1 VSSQKLDQYLQPS
14 AEDQRK
20 EETLEDRKRLVYV
33 PETPENLPESY
44 FIGIGY
50 DGERHSAFI
59 KLYEPTRR
67 KIYHWYDNTNHKPYC
82 LSDQSIEKLNE
93 NQSLMAH
100 TGLDH
105 LEVVRKYDALKD
117 REIDATM
124 IVARDP
130 LSIGGRPIGCIRDIV
145 KAWEADIKYVEN
157 FIYDRRLE
165 PGMPYR
171 ISSGKLV
178 AAGYEPSA
186 DALRA
191 VEQFLENESEEYRA
205 LAHEWIRLLE
215 CPVPEFRRVALDIEV
230 YSPIATRLP
239 DPREAEHPVICASLL
254 GSDGKMRL
262 LLLKRTGIELE
273 EELPEISVKPEYYES
288 EEKLLVELFKVLLD
302 YPIVATFN
310 GDDFD
315 LRYLW
320 HRAQRLGFGVDQI
333 PIEMGRE
340 AASLK
345 YGIHV
350 DLYKFFFNRSIQ
362 IYAFGQKYR
371 EVTLDEIGESLIGI
385 GKKEIEAPVSDLNYS
400 ELATY
405 CFRDAEIVLKLTSL
419 DDDLIMK
426 LMTALSRISFMTIE
440 DVTRQGVSGWIRSM
454 LYNEHR
460 KRNYLIPRPDDI
472 LDLKGMTTTEAVIKG
487 KKYKGAI
494 VVEPV
499 PGVHFN
505 VAVLDFASL
514 YPSIIKNW
522 NLGYETIRCPHED
535 DLCRNN
541 TVPGTPHWVCKRH
554 RALESLLIGSLRDL
568 RVNWYKP
575 KPKDKKLSQPLKS
588 WYKVVADA
596 LKVVLN
602 ACFTGDTEVL
612 TPSGKRRITGL
623 KVGDEIYTL
632 NEKTGKVEVKPIV
645 ERQHFVYNGPL
656 VEVTSRHIDWRV
668 TDNHELYI
676 GRRKSQDGKTSIQFS
691 KRKALVEA
699 SRPGRRYLF
708 RQPVVDFAAT
718 DGRVYERVSLWS
730 KIPRDEYLI
739 VIKPNRP
746 WERRFSQSSRFAHYP
761 FADKLTHSKL
771 GRYYRTSRDVIESI
785 AESPK
790 QFETLHDCTLYVSNF
805 EGHGGRGPWSFDSFA
820 LYELIGW
827 YVTEGSVQTGE
838 NKSGYKFARITISQ
852 HPKHRSNRKR
862 IRSTV
867 TRLGLRPKVWR
878 NAIAFSS
885 RVIGEF
891 LRDKCGTGSHD
902 KRLPDFVFA
911 APLELRKILLKIMMF
926 GDGNIKRAYYS
937 TVSKKLAEDFRH
949 LAFTLGIET
958 STRTELL
965 RDSNPIYRIKLH
977 GRSHH
982 VISSRNFR
990 IGPATG
996 LDVYCIT
1003 AQDNHTIYA
1012 GRNGRLGWI
1021 GQSYGVFG
1029 ADKFALY
1036 CPPVAEATAAIGR
1049 YAITKTIE
1057 KTKSLG
1063 VDVFYGDTDS
1073 IFLGSPNPSQ
1083 LEQLVDWS
1091 RSSLGMELEVDKN
1104 YRYLALSSRKKNYL
1118 GVYPDGS
1125 VDIKGLTGKKRHI
1138 PQFLKKAFYL
1148 MIDILSQVKSESEF
1162 EVAKEKIKEIVKDC
1176 YLKLKHHQY
1185 PLEELAFSVMISRSP
1200 GGYVKTT
1207 PQHVKAAL
1215 LLAQR
1220 GVEVK
1225 PGDLIAFVKV
1235 VGEPGVKPVQLA
1247 SPDEIDS
1254 TKYMEYISSTFEQ
1267 VLDALG
1273 TEFEELV
1280 GITKLESYFASGE
1293 ES

>member
-1 VSSQKLDQYLQPS
+1 VSSRKLDQYLQPS

-20 EETLEDRKRLVYV
+20 EETLEKKRLVYV
-33 PETPENLPESY
+33 PETPENLPESF

-50 DGERHSAFI
+50 DGERRSAFI

-67 KIYHWYDNTNHKPYC
+67 KIYHWYDKTNHKPYC
-82 LSDQSIEKLNE
+82 LSDQSVEKLNE

-105 LEVVRKYDALKD
+105 LEVVRKYDALRD
-117 REIDATM
+117 QEIDATM

-130 LSIGGRPIGCIRDIV
+130 LSIGGRPTGCIRDIV

-171 ISSGKLV
+171 ISGGQLV
-178 AAGYEPSA
+178 AAEYEPSA

-191 VEQFLENESEEYRA
+191 VEELLENESEEYRA

-262 LLLKRTGIELE
+262 LLLKRAGFELE

-302 YPIVATFN
+302 YPIVVTFN

-320 HRAQRLGFGVDQI
+320 HRAQRLGFGADQI
-333 PIEMGRE
+333 PIEMGRDV
-340 AASLK
+340 ASLK

-371 EVTLDEIGESLIGI
+371 EVTLDEIGESLIGL
-385 GKKEIEAPVSDLNYS
+385 GKTEIEAPVSDLNYS

-426 LMTALSRISFMTIE
+426 LMTVLSRISFMTIE

-472 LDLKGMTTTEAVIKG
+472 LDLKGMTVTEAVIKG
-487 KKYKGAI
+487 KKYKGAM

-522 NLGYETIRCPHED
+522 NLGYQTIRCPHED

-575 KPKDKKLSQPLKS
+575 KSRDKRLSQPLKS
-588 WYKVVADA
+588 WYNVVQ
-596 LKVVLN
+596 N
-602 ACFTGDTEVL
+602 
-612 TPSGKRRITGL
+612 GL
-623 KVGDEIYTL
+623 KVIL
-632 NEKTGKVEVKPIV
+632 N
-645 ERQHFVYNGPL
+645 
-656 VEVTSRHIDWRV
+656 
-668 TDNHELYI
+668 
-676 GRRKSQDGKTSIQFS
+676 
-691 KRKALVEA
+691 A
-699 SRPGRRYLF
+699 
-708 RQPVVDFAAT
+708 
-718 DGRVYERVSLWS
+718 
-730 KIPRDEYLI
+730 
-739 VIKPNRP
+739 
-746 WERRFSQSSRFAHYP
+746 
-761 FADKLTHSKL
+761 
-771 GRYYRTSRDVIESI
+771 
-785 AESPK
+785 
-790 QFETLHDCTLYVSNF
+790 
-805 EGHGGRGPWSFDSFA
+805 
-820 LYELIGW
+820 
-827 YVTEGSVQTGE
+827 
-838 NKSGYKFARITISQ
+838 
-852 HPKHRSNRKR
+852 
-862 IRSTV
+862 
-867 TRLGLRPKVWR
+867 
-878 NAIAFSS
+878 
-885 RVIGEF
+885 
-891 LRDKCGTGSHD
+891 
-902 KRLPDFVFA
+902 
-911 APLELRKILLKIMMF
+911 
-926 GDGNIKRAYYS
+926 
-937 TVSKKLAEDFRH
+937 
-949 LAFTLGIET
+949 
-958 STRTELL
+958 
-965 RDSNPIYRIKLH
+965 
-977 GRSHH
+977 
-982 VISSRNFR
+982 
-990 IGPATG
+990 
-996 LDVYCIT
+996 
-1003 AQDNHTIYA
+1003 
-1012 GRNGRLGWI
+1012 
-1021 GQSYGVFG
+1021 SYGVFG

-1138 PQFLKKAFYL
+1138 PQFLKKAFYV

-1162 EVAKEKIKEIVKDC
+1162 EVAKERIKEIVRDC

-1215 LLAQR
+1215 LLVQN

-1293 ES
+1293 EG

>member
-1 VSSQKLDQYLQPS
+1 VSSLKLDQYLQRD
-14 AEDQRK
+14 AENREK
-20 EETLEDRKRLVYV
+20 EEPYDAKKRLVYA
-33 PETPENLPESY
+33 PETPENLPESF

-50 DGERHSAFI
+50 DGERHSAYV
-59 KLYEPTRR
+59 KLYEPTRQR
-67 KIYHWYDNTNHKPYC
+67 IYYWYDNTNHRPYC
-82 LSDQSIEKLNE
+82 FSDQSVDKLNT

-105 LEVVRKYDALKD
+105 LEAVRKYDALRD
-117 REIDATM
+117 QEIEVTM
-124 IVARDP
+124 IVAKDP

-171 ISSGKLV
+171 VSKDKLV
-178 AAGYEPSA
+178 AVKYEPA
-186 DALRA
+186 AETLQA
-191 VEQFLENESEEYRA
+191 VAEFLKNESEEYGA

-215 CPVPEFRRVALDIEV
+215 CPVPELRRVALDIEV

-262 LLLKRTGIELE
+262 LLLKRTDMKLV
-273 EELPEISVKPEYYES
+273 EELTEISVKPEYYES
-288 EEKLLVELFKVLLD
+288 EENLLVELFKVLLD
-302 YPIVATFN
+302 YPIVVTFN

-320 HRAQRLGFGVDQI
+320 HRAQRLGFGVDKI
-333 PIEMGRE
+333 PIEMGRDV
-340 AASLK
+340 ASLK

-371 EVTLDEIGESLIGI
+371 EVTLDEIGSSLIGV
-385 GKKEIEAPVSDLNYS
+385 GKKEIEAPVSDLDYS

-405 CFRDAEIVLKLTSL
+405 CFRDAEIVLKLTSF

-472 LDLKGMTTTEAVIKG
+472 LDMKGMTTTEAVIKG

-522 NLGYETIRCPHED
+522 NLGYETIRCPHKDE
-535 DLCRNN
+535 LCRSN
-541 TVPGTPHWVCKRH
+541 TVPSTPHWVCKRH

-575 KPKDKKLSQPLKS
+575 KSKDKKLPQPLKS
-588 WYKVVADA
+588 WYNVVQ
-596 LKVVLN
+596 N
-602 ACFTGDTEVL
+602 
-612 TPSGKRRITGL
+612 GL
-623 KVGDEIYTL
+623 KVIL
-632 NEKTGKVEVKPIV
+632 N
-645 ERQHFVYNGPL
+645 
-656 VEVTSRHIDWRV
+656 
-668 TDNHELYI
+668 
-676 GRRKSQDGKTSIQFS
+676 
-691 KRKALVEA
+691 A
-699 SRPGRRYLF
+699 
-708 RQPVVDFAAT
+708 
-718 DGRVYERVSLWS
+718 
-730 KIPRDEYLI
+730 
-739 VIKPNRP
+739 
-746 WERRFSQSSRFAHYP
+746 
-761 FADKLTHSKL
+761 
-771 GRYYRTSRDVIESI
+771 
-785 AESPK
+785 
-790 QFETLHDCTLYVSNF
+790 
-805 EGHGGRGPWSFDSFA
+805 
-820 LYELIGW
+820 
-827 YVTEGSVQTGE
+827 
-838 NKSGYKFARITISQ
+838 
-852 HPKHRSNRKR
+852 
-862 IRSTV
+862 
-867 TRLGLRPKVWR
+867 
-878 NAIAFSS
+878 
-885 RVIGEF
+885 
-891 LRDKCGTGSHD
+891 
-902 KRLPDFVFA
+902 
-911 APLELRKILLKIMMF
+911 
-926 GDGNIKRAYYS
+926 
-937 TVSKKLAEDFRH
+937 
-949 LAFTLGIET
+949 
-958 STRTELL
+958 
-965 RDSNPIYRIKLH
+965 
-977 GRSHH
+977 
-982 VISSRNFR
+982 
-990 IGPATG
+990 
-996 LDVYCIT
+996 
-1003 AQDNHTIYA
+1003 
-1012 GRNGRLGWI
+1012 
-1021 GQSYGVFG
+1021 SYGVFG
-1029 ADKFALY
+1029 ADRFALY

-1049 YAITKTIE
+1049 YAITRTIE
-1057 KTKSLG
+1057 KAESLG

-1125 VDIKGLTGKKRHI
+1125 VDIKGLTGKKRHV
-1138 PQFLKKAFYL
+1138 PQFLKKAFYV
-1148 MIDILSQVKSESEF
+1148 MIDILSQVESQGEF
-1162 EVAKEKIKEIVKDC
+1162 EVAKEKIKQIVKDC
-1176 YLKLKHHQY
+1176 YLKLKNRQY
-1185 PLEELAFSVMISRSP
+1185 PLEELAFSVMISRSLQ
-1200 GGYVKTT
+1200 GYVKTT

-1220 GVEVK
+1220 GIEVR

-1254 TKYMEYISSTFEQ
+1254 AKYMEYISSTFEQ

-1280 GITKLESYFASGE
+1280 GITKLESYFGSEE

>member
-20 EETLEDRKRLVYV
+20 EEPLEERKRLVYV
-33 PETPENLPESY
+33 PETPENLPESF

-59 KLYEPTRR
+59 KLYEPSRR
-67 KIYHWYDNTNHKPYC
+67 RIYHWYDNTNHKPYC
-82 LSDQSIEKLNE
+82 LSDQSVEKLKE

-105 LEVVRKYDALKD
+105 LEVVRKYDALRD
-117 REIDATM
+117 QEIDATM

-130 LSIGGRPIGCIRDIV
+130 LSIGGRPTGCIRDIV

-165 PGMPYR
+165 PGMSYR
-171 ISSGKLV
+171 VSGGQLV
-178 AAGYEPSA
+178 AAEYEPSA

-191 VEQFLENESEEYRA
+191 VEEFLKDESEEYIA

-239 DPREAEHPVICASLL
+239 DPREAEHPVICAGLL
-254 GSDGKMRL
+254 GSDGKMRI
-262 LLLKRTGIELE
+262 LLLKRAGIDLE
-273 EELPEISVKPEYYES
+273 KEVPEISVKPEYYES

-302 YPIVATFN
+302 YPIVVTFN

-320 HRAQRLGFGVDQI
+320 HRAQRLGFSVDQI

-340 AASLK
+340 VASLK

-385 GKKEIEAPVSDLNYS
+385 GKKEIEAPVSDLSYG

-472 LDLKGMTTTEAVIKG
+472 LDLKGMTATEAVIKG

-541 TVPGTPHWVCKRH
+541 TVPGTPHWVCKRQK
-554 RALESLLIGSLRDL
+554 ALESLLIGSLRDL

-575 KPKDKKLSQPLKS
+575 KSRDKKLSQPLKS
-588 WYKVVADA
+588 WYNVVQ
-596 LKVVLN
+596 N
-602 ACFTGDTEVL
+602 
-612 TPSGKRRITGL
+612 GL
-623 KVGDEIYTL
+623 KVIL
-632 NEKTGKVEVKPIV
+632 N
-645 ERQHFVYNGPL
+645 
-656 VEVTSRHIDWRV
+656 
-668 TDNHELYI
+668 
-676 GRRKSQDGKTSIQFS
+676 
-691 KRKALVEA
+691 A
-699 SRPGRRYLF
+699 
-708 RQPVVDFAAT
+708 
-718 DGRVYERVSLWS
+718 
-730 KIPRDEYLI
+730 
-739 VIKPNRP
+739 
-746 WERRFSQSSRFAHYP
+746 
-761 FADKLTHSKL
+761 
-771 GRYYRTSRDVIESI
+771 
-785 AESPK
+785 
-790 QFETLHDCTLYVSNF
+790 
-805 EGHGGRGPWSFDSFA
+805 
-820 LYELIGW
+820 
-827 YVTEGSVQTGE
+827 
-838 NKSGYKFARITISQ
+838 
-852 HPKHRSNRKR
+852 
-862 IRSTV
+862 
-867 TRLGLRPKVWR
+867 
-878 NAIAFSS
+878 
-885 RVIGEF
+885 
-891 LRDKCGTGSHD
+891 
-902 KRLPDFVFA
+902 
-911 APLELRKILLKIMMF
+911 
-926 GDGNIKRAYYS
+926 
-937 TVSKKLAEDFRH
+937 
-949 LAFTLGIET
+949 
-958 STRTELL
+958 
-965 RDSNPIYRIKLH
+965 
-977 GRSHH
+977 
-982 VISSRNFR
+982 
-990 IGPATG
+990 
-996 LDVYCIT
+996 
-1003 AQDNHTIYA
+1003 
-1012 GRNGRLGWI
+1012 
-1021 GQSYGVFG
+1021 SYGVFG

-1057 KTKSLG
+1057 KAKSLG

-1091 RSSLGMELEVDKN
+1091 RSFLSMELEVDKN

-1125 VDIKGLTGKKRHI
+1125 VDIKGLTGKKRHV
-1138 PQFLKKAFYL
+1138 PQFLKKAFYV
-1148 MIDILSQVKSESEF
+1148 MIDILSQVKSEGEF

-1215 LLAQR
+1215 LLAQK

-1235 VGEPGVKPVQLA
+1235 VSEPGVKPVQLA

-1273 TEFEELV
+1273 AEFEELV

>member
-1 VSSQKLDQYLQPS
+1 MSSQKLDQYLQPS

-20 EETLEDRKRLVYV
+20 EETLEERKRLMYA
-33 PETPENLPESY
+33 PETPHNLPESF

-50 DGERHSAFI
+50 DGERRSAFI
-59 KLYEPTRR
+59 KLYEPNRR
-67 KIYHWYDNTNHKPYC
+67 RIYHWYDNTNHKPYC
-82 LSDQSIEKLNE
+82 LSDQSVEKLKE
-93 NQSLMAH
+93 NQSLMTH

-105 LEVVRKYDALKD
+105 LEVVRKYDALRD
-117 REIDATM
+117 QEIDATM

-130 LSIGGRPIGCIRDIV
+130 LSIGGRPTGCIRDIV

-171 ISSGKLV
+171 VSRGQLI
-178 AAGYEPSA
+178 AAEYEPSA
-186 DALRA
+186 DALQA
-191 VEQFLENESEEYRA
+191 VEEFLKDESEEYRA

-215 CPVPEFRRVALDIEV
+215 CPVPDLRRVALDIEV

-239 DPREAEHPVICASLL
+239 DPREAEHPVICAGLL
-254 GSDGKMRL
+254 GSDGKMRI
-262 LLLKRTGIELE
+262 LLLKRAGVELE
-273 EELPEISVKPEYYES
+273 KELPEIGVKPEYYES

-302 YPIVATFN
+302 YPTVVTFN

-320 HRAQRLGFGVDQI
+320 HRAQRLRFSVDQI

-340 AASLK
+340 VASLK

-371 EVTLDEIGESLIGI
+371 EVTLDEIGESLIGM
-385 GKKEIEAPVSDLNYS
+385 GKKEIAAPVSDLSYG
-400 ELATY
+400 ELAKY

-426 LMTALSRISFMTIE
+426 LMTVLSRISFMTIE

-460 KRNYLIPRPDDI
+460 RRNYLIPRPDDI
-472 LDLKGMTTTEAVIKG
+472 LDLRGMTTTEAVIKG

-499 PGVHFN
+499 PGVHFD

-575 KPKDKKLSQPLKS
+575 KSKDKKLSQPLKS
-588 WYKVVADA
+588 WYNVVQ
-596 LKVVLN
+596 N
-602 ACFTGDTEVL
+602 
-612 TPSGKRRITGL
+612 GL
-623 KVGDEIYTL
+623 KVIL
-632 NEKTGKVEVKPIV
+632 N
-645 ERQHFVYNGPL
+645 
-656 VEVTSRHIDWRV
+656 
-668 TDNHELYI
+668 
-676 GRRKSQDGKTSIQFS
+676 
-691 KRKALVEA
+691 A
-699 SRPGRRYLF
+699 
-708 RQPVVDFAAT
+708 
-718 DGRVYERVSLWS
+718 
-730 KIPRDEYLI
+730 
-739 VIKPNRP
+739 
-746 WERRFSQSSRFAHYP
+746 
-761 FADKLTHSKL
+761 
-771 GRYYRTSRDVIESI
+771 
-785 AESPK
+785 
-790 QFETLHDCTLYVSNF
+790 
-805 EGHGGRGPWSFDSFA
+805 
-820 LYELIGW
+820 
-827 YVTEGSVQTGE
+827 
-838 NKSGYKFARITISQ
+838 
-852 HPKHRSNRKR
+852 
-862 IRSTV
+862 
-867 TRLGLRPKVWR
+867 
-878 NAIAFSS
+878 
-885 RVIGEF
+885 
-891 LRDKCGTGSHD
+891 
-902 KRLPDFVFA
+902 
-911 APLELRKILLKIMMF
+911 
-926 GDGNIKRAYYS
+926 
-937 TVSKKLAEDFRH
+937 
-949 LAFTLGIET
+949 
-958 STRTELL
+958 
-965 RDSNPIYRIKLH
+965 
-977 GRSHH
+977 
-982 VISSRNFR
+982 
-990 IGPATG
+990 
-996 LDVYCIT
+996 
-1003 AQDNHTIYA
+1003 
-1012 GRNGRLGWI
+1012 
-1021 GQSYGVFG
+1021 SYGVFG

-1049 YAITKTIE
+1049 YAITETIE
-1057 KTKSLG
+1057 KAKSLG

-1125 VDIKGLTGKKRHI
+1125 VDIKGLTGKKRHV
-1138 PQFLKKAFYL
+1138 PQFLKKAFYV
-1148 MIDILSQVKSESEF
+1148 MIDILSQVKSEGEF

-1215 LLAQR
+1215 LLAQK
-1220 GVEVK
+1220 GIEVK

-1247 SPDEIDS
+1247 SADEIDS

-1273 TEFEELV
+1273 AEFEELV
-1280 GITKLESYFASGE
+1280 GITKLESYFTSRE

>member
-20 EETLEDRKRLVYV
+20 EETLEERKRLVHV
-33 PETPENLPESY
+33 PETPENLPESF

-59 KLYEPTRR
+59 KLYEPNRR
-67 KIYHWYDNTNHKPYC
+67 RIYHWYDNTNHKPYC
-82 LSDQSIEKLNE
+82 LSDQSVEKLKE

-105 LEVVRKYDALKD
+105 LEVVRKYDALRD

-130 LSIGGRPIGCIRDIV
+130 LSIGGRPTGCIRDIV

-157 FIYDRRLE
+157 FIYDRSLE

-171 ISSGKLV
+171 ISSGQLV
-178 AAGYEPSA
+178 ACEYEPSA

-191 VEQFLENESEEYRA
+191 VEEFLRNESEEYIA

-254 GSDGKMRL
+254 GSDGKMRI
-262 LLLKRTGIELE
+262 LLLKRAEIELK
-273 EELPEISVKPEYYES
+273 EELPEIGVKPEYYES
-288 EEKLLVELFKVLLD
+288 EERLLAELFRVLLD
-302 YPIVATFN
+302 YPIVITFN

-320 HRAQRLGFGVDQI
+320 QRAQRLGFSVDQI

-340 AASLK
+340 VASLK

-385 GKKEIEAPVSDLNYS
+385 GKKEIEAPVSDLSYG

-472 LDLKGMTTTEAVIKG
+472 LDLKGMTATEAVIKG

-541 TVPGTPHWVCKRH
+541 TVPGTPHWVCKRQK
-554 RALESLLIGSLRDL
+554 ALESLLIGSLRDL

-575 KPKDKKLSQPLKS
+575 KSRDKKLSQPLKS
-588 WYKVVADA
+588 WYNVVQ
-596 LKVVLN
+596 N
-602 ACFTGDTEVL
+602 
-612 TPSGKRRITGL
+612 GL
-623 KVGDEIYTL
+623 KVIL
-632 NEKTGKVEVKPIV
+632 N
-645 ERQHFVYNGPL
+645 
-656 VEVTSRHIDWRV
+656 
-668 TDNHELYI
+668 
-676 GRRKSQDGKTSIQFS
+676 
-691 KRKALVEA
+691 A
-699 SRPGRRYLF
+699 
-708 RQPVVDFAAT
+708 
-718 DGRVYERVSLWS
+718 
-730 KIPRDEYLI
+730 
-739 VIKPNRP
+739 
-746 WERRFSQSSRFAHYP
+746 
-761 FADKLTHSKL
+761 
-771 GRYYRTSRDVIESI
+771 
-785 AESPK
+785 
-790 QFETLHDCTLYVSNF
+790 
-805 EGHGGRGPWSFDSFA
+805 
-820 LYELIGW
+820 
-827 YVTEGSVQTGE
+827 
-838 NKSGYKFARITISQ
+838 
-852 HPKHRSNRKR
+852 
-862 IRSTV
+862 
-867 TRLGLRPKVWR
+867 
-878 NAIAFSS
+878 
-885 RVIGEF
+885 
-891 LRDKCGTGSHD
+891 
-902 KRLPDFVFA
+902 
-911 APLELRKILLKIMMF
+911 
-926 GDGNIKRAYYS
+926 
-937 TVSKKLAEDFRH
+937 
-949 LAFTLGIET
+949 
-958 STRTELL
+958 
-965 RDSNPIYRIKLH
+965 
-977 GRSHH
+977 
-982 VISSRNFR
+982 
-990 IGPATG
+990 
-996 LDVYCIT
+996 
-1003 AQDNHTIYA
+1003 
-1012 GRNGRLGWI
+1012 
-1021 GQSYGVFG
+1021 SYGVFG

-1057 KTKSLG
+1057 KAKSLG

-1091 RSSLGMELEVDKN
+1091 RSFLSMELEVDKN

-1125 VDIKGLTGKKRHI
+1125 VDIKGLTGKKRHV
-1138 PQFLKKAFYL
+1138 PQFLKKAFYV
-1148 MIDILSQVKSESEF
+1148 MIDILSQVKSEGEF

-1215 LLAQR
+1215 LLAQK

-1235 VGEPGVKPVQLA
+1235 VSEPGVKPVQLA

-1273 TEFEELV
+1273 AEFEELV

>member
-20 EETLEDRKRLVYV
+20 EEPLEERKRLVYV
-33 PETPENLPESY
+33 PETPENLPESF

-59 KLYEPTRR
+59 KLYEPSRR
-67 KIYHWYDNTNHKPYC
+67 RIYHWYDNTNHKPYC
-82 LSDQSIEKLNE
+82 LSDQSVEKLKE

-105 LEVVRKYDALKD
+105 LEVVRKYDALRD
-117 REIDATM
+117 QEIDATM

-130 LSIGGRPIGCIRDIV
+130 LSIGGRPTGCIRDIV

-165 PGMPYR
+165 PGMSYR
-171 ISSGKLV
+171 VSGGQLV
-178 AAGYEPSA
+178 AAEYEPSA

-191 VEQFLENESEEYRA
+191 VEEFLKDESEEYIA

-239 DPREAEHPVICASLL
+239 DPREAEHPVICAGLL
-254 GSDGKMRL
+254 GSDGKMRI
-262 LLLKRTGIELE
+262 LLLKRAGIELE
-273 EELPEISVKPEYYES
+273 KEVPEIGVKPEYYES

-302 YPIVATFN
+302 YPIVVTFN

-320 HRAQRLGFGVDQI
+320 HRAQRLGFSVDQI

-340 AASLK
+340 VASLK

-385 GKKEIEAPVSDLNYS
+385 GKKEIEAPVSDLSYG

-472 LDLKGMTTTEAVIKG
+472 LDLKGMTATEAVIKG

-541 TVPGTPHWVCKRH
+541 TVPGTPHWVCKRQK
-554 RALESLLIGSLRDL
+554 ALESLLIGSLRDL

-575 KPKDKKLSQPLKS
+575 KSRDKKLSQPLKS
-588 WYKVVADA
+588 WYNVVQ
-596 LKVVLN
+596 N
-602 ACFTGDTEVL
+602 
-612 TPSGKRRITGL
+612 GL
-623 KVGDEIYTL
+623 KVIL
-632 NEKTGKVEVKPIV
+632 N
-645 ERQHFVYNGPL
+645 
-656 VEVTSRHIDWRV
+656 
-668 TDNHELYI
+668 
-676 GRRKSQDGKTSIQFS
+676 
-691 KRKALVEA
+691 A
-699 SRPGRRYLF
+699 
-708 RQPVVDFAAT
+708 
-718 DGRVYERVSLWS
+718 
-730 KIPRDEYLI
+730 
-739 VIKPNRP
+739 
-746 WERRFSQSSRFAHYP
+746 
-761 FADKLTHSKL
+761 
-771 GRYYRTSRDVIESI
+771 
-785 AESPK
+785 
-790 QFETLHDCTLYVSNF
+790 
-805 EGHGGRGPWSFDSFA
+805 
-820 LYELIGW
+820 
-827 YVTEGSVQTGE
+827 
-838 NKSGYKFARITISQ
+838 
-852 HPKHRSNRKR
+852 
-862 IRSTV
+862 
-867 TRLGLRPKVWR
+867 
-878 NAIAFSS
+878 
-885 RVIGEF
+885 
-891 LRDKCGTGSHD
+891 
-902 KRLPDFVFA
+902 
-911 APLELRKILLKIMMF
+911 
-926 GDGNIKRAYYS
+926 
-937 TVSKKLAEDFRH
+937 
-949 LAFTLGIET
+949 
-958 STRTELL
+958 
-965 RDSNPIYRIKLH
+965 
-977 GRSHH
+977 
-982 VISSRNFR
+982 
-990 IGPATG
+990 
-996 LDVYCIT
+996 
-1003 AQDNHTIYA
+1003 
-1012 GRNGRLGWI
+1012 
-1021 GQSYGVFG
+1021 SYGVFG

-1057 KTKSLG
+1057 KAKSLG

-1091 RSSLGMELEVDKN
+1091 RSFLSMELEVDKN

-1125 VDIKGLTGKKRHI
+1125 VDIKGLTGKKRHV
-1138 PQFLKKAFYL
+1138 PQFLKKAFYV
-1148 MIDILSQVKSESEF
+1148 MIDILSQVKSEGEF

-1215 LLAQR
+1215 LLAQK

-1235 VGEPGVKPVQLA
+1235 VSEPGVKPVQLA

-1273 TEFEELV
+1273 AEFEELV

>member
-1 VSSQKLDQYLQPS
+1 MSSQKLDQYLQPS

-405 CFRDAEIVLKLTSL
+405 CF
-419 DDDLIMK
+419 
-426 LMTALSRISFMTIE
+426 
-440 DVTRQGVSGWIRSM
+440 
-454 LYNEHR
+454 
-460 KRNYLIPRPDDI
+460 
-472 LDLKGMTTTEAVIKG
+472 
-487 KKYKGAI
+487 
-494 VVEPV
+494 
-499 PGVHFN
+499 
-505 VAVLDFASL
+505 
-514 YPSIIKNW
+514 
-522 NLGYETIRCPHED
+522 
-535 DLCRNN
+535 
-541 TVPGTPHWVCKRH
+541 
-554 RALESLLIGSLRDL
+554 
-568 RVNWYKP
+568 
-575 KPKDKKLSQPLKS
+575 
-588 WYKVVADA
+588 
-596 LKVVLN
+596 
-602 ACFTGDTEVL
+602 
-612 TPSGKRRITGL
+612 
-623 KVGDEIYTL
+623 
-632 NEKTGKVEVKPIV
+632 
-645 ERQHFVYNGPL
+645 
-656 VEVTSRHIDWRV
+656 
-668 TDNHELYI
+668 
-676 GRRKSQDGKTSIQFS
+676 
-691 KRKALVEA
+691 
-699 SRPGRRYLF
+699 
-708 RQPVVDFAAT
+708 
-718 DGRVYERVSLWS
+718 
-730 KIPRDEYLI
+730 
-739 VIKPNRP
+739 
-746 WERRFSQSSRFAHYP
+746 
-761 FADKLTHSKL
+761 
-771 GRYYRTSRDVIESI
+771 
-785 AESPK
+785 
-790 QFETLHDCTLYVSNF
+790 
-805 EGHGGRGPWSFDSFA
+805 
-820 LYELIGW
+820 
-827 YVTEGSVQTGE
+827 
-838 NKSGYKFARITISQ
+838 
-852 HPKHRSNRKR
+852 
-862 IRSTV
+862 
-867 TRLGLRPKVWR
+867 
-878 NAIAFSS
+878 
-885 RVIGEF
+885 
-891 LRDKCGTGSHD
+891 
-902 KRLPDFVFA
+902 
-911 APLELRKILLKIMMF
+911 
-926 GDGNIKRAYYS
+926 
-937 TVSKKLAEDFRH
+937 
-949 LAFTLGIET
+949 
-958 STRTELL
+958 
-965 RDSNPIYRIKLH
+965 
-977 GRSHH
+977 
-982 VISSRNFR
+982 
-990 IGPATG
+990 
-996 LDVYCIT
+996 
-1003 AQDNHTIYA
+1003 
-1012 GRNGRLGWI
+1012 
-1021 GQSYGVFG
+1021 
-1029 ADKFALY
+1029 
-1036 CPPVAEATAAIGR
+1036 
-1049 YAITKTIE
+1049 
-1057 KTKSLG
+1057 
-1063 VDVFYGDTDS
+1063 
-1073 IFLGSPNPSQ
+1073 
-1083 LEQLVDWS
+1083 
-1091 RSSLGMELEVDKN
+1091 
-1104 YRYLALSSRKKNYL
+1104 
-1118 GVYPDGS
+1118 
-1125 VDIKGLTGKKRHI
+1125 
-1138 PQFLKKAFYL
+1138 
-1148 MIDILSQVKSESEF
+1148 
-1162 EVAKEKIKEIVKDC
+1162 
-1176 YLKLKHHQY
+1176 
-1185 PLEELAFSVMISRSP
+1185 
-1200 GGYVKTT
+1200 
-1207 PQHVKAAL
+1207 
-1215 LLAQR
+1215 
-1220 GVEVK
+1220 
-1225 PGDLIAFVKV
+1225 
-1235 VGEPGVKPVQLA
+1235 
-1247 SPDEIDS
+1247 
-1254 TKYMEYISSTFEQ
+1254 
-1267 VLDALG
+1267 
-1273 TEFEELV
+1273 
-1280 GITKLESYFASGE
+1280 
-1293 ES
+1293 

>member
-1 VSSQKLDQYLQPS
+1 MSSQKLDQYLQQS
-14 AEDQRK
+14 AEKK
-20 EETLEDRKRLVYV
+20 EETLDERKRLVYV
-33 PETPENLPESY
+33 PETPENLPESF

-67 KIYHWYDNTNHKPYC
+67 KIYYWYDNTNHKPYC
-82 LSDQSIEKLNE
+82 LSDQSVEKLNE

-100 TGLDH
+100 IGLDH
-105 LEVVRKYDALKD
+105 LEVVRKYDALRD
-117 REIDATM
+117 QEIDVTM

-145 KAWEADIKYVEN
+145 KSWEADIKYVEN

-171 ISSGKLV
+171 ISGGQL
-178 AAGYEPSA
+178 AATEYEPSA

-191 VEQFLENESEEYRA
+191 VEEFLENESEEYRA

-262 LLLKRTGIELE
+262 LLLKRAGIELE
-273 EELPEISVKPEYYES
+273 EELPEISVRPEYYES
-288 EEKLLVELFKVLLD
+288 EEKLLIELFRVLLD
-302 YPIVATFN
+302 YPIVVTFN
-310 GDDFD
+310 GDQFD

-320 HRAQRLGFGVDQI
+320 HRAQRLGFGVEQI

-350 DLYKFFFNRSIQ
+350 DLYRFFFNRSIQ

-371 EVTLDEIGESLIGI
+371 EITLDEIGESLIGI
-385 GKKEIEAPVSDLNYS
+385 GKKEIEASVSDLNYS

-405 CFRDAEIVLKLTSL
+405 CFRDAEIVLKLTSH

-426 LMTALSRISFMTIE
+426 LMTVLSRISFMTIE

-522 NLGYETIRCPHED
+522 NLGYETIRCPDED
-535 DLCRNN
+535 EVCRNN

-575 KPKDKKLSQPLKS
+575 KSKDKKLSQPLKS
-588 WYKVVADA
+588 WYNVVQ
-596 LKVVLN
+596 N
-602 ACFTGDTEVL
+602 
-612 TPSGKRRITGL
+612 GL
-623 KVGDEIYTL
+623 KVIL
-632 NEKTGKVEVKPIV
+632 N
-645 ERQHFVYNGPL
+645 
-656 VEVTSRHIDWRV
+656 
-668 TDNHELYI
+668 
-676 GRRKSQDGKTSIQFS
+676 
-691 KRKALVEA
+691 A
-699 SRPGRRYLF
+699 
-708 RQPVVDFAAT
+708 
-718 DGRVYERVSLWS
+718 
-730 KIPRDEYLI
+730 
-739 VIKPNRP
+739 
-746 WERRFSQSSRFAHYP
+746 
-761 FADKLTHSKL
+761 
-771 GRYYRTSRDVIESI
+771 
-785 AESPK
+785 
-790 QFETLHDCTLYVSNF
+790 
-805 EGHGGRGPWSFDSFA
+805 
-820 LYELIGW
+820 
-827 YVTEGSVQTGE
+827 
-838 NKSGYKFARITISQ
+838 
-852 HPKHRSNRKR
+852 
-862 IRSTV
+862 
-867 TRLGLRPKVWR
+867 
-878 NAIAFSS
+878 
-885 RVIGEF
+885 
-891 LRDKCGTGSHD
+891 
-902 KRLPDFVFA
+902 
-911 APLELRKILLKIMMF
+911 
-926 GDGNIKRAYYS
+926 
-937 TVSKKLAEDFRH
+937 
-949 LAFTLGIET
+949 
-958 STRTELL
+958 
-965 RDSNPIYRIKLH
+965 
-977 GRSHH
+977 
-982 VISSRNFR
+982 
-990 IGPATG
+990 
-996 LDVYCIT
+996 
-1003 AQDNHTIYA
+1003 
-1012 GRNGRLGWI
+1012 
-1021 GQSYGVFG
+1021 SYGVFG

-1057 KTKSLG
+1057 KAKSLG

-1118 GVYPDGS
+1118 GVCADGS
-1125 VDIKGLTGKKRHI
+1125 VDIKGLTGKKRHV
-1138 PQFLKKAFYL
+1138 PQFLKKAFYV
-1148 MIDILSQVKSESEF
+1148 MIDILSQVKSEGEF
-1162 EVAKEKIKEIVKDC
+1162 EVAKEKIKETVRDC

-1200 GGYVKTT
+1200 AGYVKTT

-1215 LLAQR
+1215 LLAQK
-1220 GVEVK
+1220 GIEVK

-1280 GITKLESYFASGE
+1280 GITKLESYFARGE
-1293 ES
+1293 GG